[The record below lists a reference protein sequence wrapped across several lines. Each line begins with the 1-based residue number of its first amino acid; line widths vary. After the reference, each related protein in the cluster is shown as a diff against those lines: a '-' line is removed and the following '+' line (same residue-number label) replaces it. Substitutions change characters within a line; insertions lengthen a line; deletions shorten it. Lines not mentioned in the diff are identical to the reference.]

1 MVRIAGIQLHC
12 VYDRAA
18 NVRRAIELVEEAAA
32 AGAQIVCLPEL
43 FHAIYFCTDPSPTYF
58 AWAEPIPGPTTDRI
72 GEAARR
78 TRTVIVAP
86 VFERTIAGEFYNAAA
101 ILGPDG
107 SLLGTYRKTHIPV
120 MARPKGD
127 APGGN
132 EKFFFKP
139 GNLGYPVFAT
149 PFGLRVGILICYDRH
164 FPEAARALALG
175 GADVVFVPTATAGST
190 KSVWELELRAHAS
203 MNVYYVCG
211 VNRVGV
217 DGGGSTRN
225 HFGCSLVADPKG
237 EVIARAEDKGEEI
250 VLADVD
256 PALVESQ
263 RIYWGFY
270 RDRRPDLYGALTK

>member
-1 MVRIAGIQLHC
+1 MVKIAGIQLHC
-12 VYDRAA
+12 VYDRDA
-18 NVRRAIELVEEAAA
+18 NVRRAVELIEEAAG

-43 FHAIYFCTDPSPTYF
+43 FHAIYFCTDENPTYF
-58 AWAEPIPGPTTDRI
+58 HWAEPIPGPTTERMA
-72 GEAARR
+72 EAARR

-86 VFERTIAGEFYNAAA
+86 VFERAVTGEFYNAAA
-101 ILGPDG
+101 VLGPDG
-107 SLLGTYRKTHIPV
+107 GLLGTYRKTHIPLLC
-120 MARPKGD
+120 RPKGD

-139 GNLGYPVFAT
+139 GNLGYPVFPT
-149 PFGLRVGILICYDRH
+149 PVGIRIGLLICYDRH

-190 KSVWELELRAHAS
+190 QGVWELELRAHAA

-217 DGGGSTRN
+217 DDGGSSRN
-225 HFGCSLVADPKG
+225 HFGCSLVANPKG

-263 RIYWGFY
+263 RIFWGFY
-270 RDRRPDLYGALTK
+270 RDRRPDLYGALVR